1 MLERPFLLR
10 YVVASNQ
17 SHRKILIRTLVVTLV
32 LLSTSCGDSSNQ
44 EDLLNQARRLMAE
57 GQHEQANTA
66 LREVI
71 RSYQDDPEARL
82 LLSEVYLELNQA
94 RLAQTTLEQA
104 LERGLDPNIYI
115 GRSKRFEL
123 SVMSLG
129 KVDTPVRRRKYFS
142 SGASKAT

>member
-44 EDLLNQARRLMAE
+44 EDLLNQA
-57 GQHEQANTA
+57 
-66 LREVI
+66 
-71 RSYQDDPEARL
+71 
-82 LLSEVYLELNQA
+82 
-94 RLAQTTLEQA
+94 